1 MRINSLMNDNRFLY
15 IMEPI
20 DVDAEDASADLSE
33 EIEELKKILKK

>member
-1 MRINSLMNDNRFLY
+1 
-15 IMEPI
+15 MEPI